1 MWDPKITGEKERWAF
16 LWKVS
21 PSPNAYILADKSIQY
36 LTWLERTGKTRLNR
50 VTGQTL
56 KSGIP
61 KVTAGGN
68 LNVMNYQI
76 NLDGAGP
83 FKCKISYHG
92 APNRWTKTL
101 SVTKNCPGDG
111 RSLHWPG
118 IQKPCWFTIDMPAD
132 LDCTGSFG
140 AKDICIVR
148 CENNA
153 DNGPFGGCIPVQQ
166 IRPVK
171 KPAKQGGRVEY
182 GHGYRPDPKK
192 ENAKKPAPRPKA
204 GHKKPTKEE
213 IKAAMGGES
222 YDKNVAY
229 GLENES
235 INDDDKGN
243 LQAAYKNKHPI
254 NNYSYKRRVKARRG

>member
-83 FKCKISYHG
+83 FK
-92 APNRWTKTL
+92 W
-101 SVTKNCPGDG
+101 
-111 RSLHWPG
+111 
-118 IQKPCWFTIDMPAD
+118 
-132 LDCTGSFG
+132 SFG